1 MSTVLNRSARRF
13 APWLSLVVV
22 YLVLGFASRLIL
34 WAKFGLDA
42 DVSALSLPFLMFAG
56 LLNDFAESLYLF
68 APFALYILLL
78 PDRWFRMWWNRA
90 ATYTGTLLCIV
101 GLLYLSATE
110 YFFFEEF
117 DARFN
122 LVAFDYL
129 AFPGEVFTDIWE
141 AYPVVQV
148 LLAAI
153 TLGAIITYALRPWLQ
168 AGHAETVRFRERL
181 VLFLP
186 YSALLLLAIVYYPT
200 DALSLSANR
209 VENELLQNGHSS
221 FFLAAR
227 TSDIDYESHYLSRPP
242 ATNHALLHDQL
253 AGEGVRFTQL
263 AAGRLSRSHAARTDG
278 LGRLNVV
285 VVSSESFGAEFS
297 KLHGSAK
304 DWTPNF
310 DAYAKQGLWFANTY
324 ASGTRTVRG
333 LEAITAS
340 FPPIPTVS
348 ILRRP
353 GNTGIATWG
362 SVMQRLGYHTS
373 FLYGGYGYFDNM
385 NAFYEGNGFQVIDR
399 SDIQKVR
406 FENIWGVS
414 DEDLFDRAIQHFGQ
428 EFAAGQPFF
437 SIVMTTSNH
446 KPFTFRPGLESEGIK
461 AEGGGRQAGVRYAD
475 YALGYF
481 LREAAKQPW
490 FDNTLFVV
498 VADHGARVY
507 GKAAIPLETYEIPLM
522 IYAPKHLAPRQVDT
536 LMTQIDIA
544 PTVLGLLG
552 LPYEAPFFGIDV
564 LNRPAG
570 QPRIALFSH
579 NHDVAILRDEDL
591 VVMSLGK
598 TSQAYRYDRAQ
609 GTFTAKSDDTNL
621 LPLGI
626 AYFQT
631 AAELFKTHGY
641 E

>member
-1 MSTVLNRSARRF
+1 
-13 APWLSLVVV
+13 VVV

-78 PDRWFRMWWNRA
+78 PDRWFRKWWNRA

-186 YSALLLLAIVYYPT
+186 YSALLLLAIAYYPT

-297 KLHGSAK
+297 KLHGSAR

-310 DAYAKQGLWFANTY
+310 DSYAKQGLWFANTY

-333 LEAITAS
+333 LEAITSS

-353 GNTGIATWG
+353 GNQGIGSWG
-362 SVMQRLGYHTS
+362 TVMNGLGYQSS
-373 FLYGGYGYFDNM
+373 FLYGGYGYFDDM
-385 NAFYEGNGFQVIDR
+385 NAFFSGNGFEVLDR
-399 SDIQKVR
+399 TDIGAVR
-406 FENIWGVS
+406 FENIWGVA
-414 DEDLFDRAIQHFGQ
+414 DEDLFDRAIKLYGEQYR
-428 EFAAGQPFF
+428 AGRPFF
-437 SIVMTTSNH
+437 SIIMTTSNH
-446 KPFTFRPGLESEGIK
+446 KPFTFRTGLEDQGIK
-461 AEGGGRQAGVRYAD
+461 AEGGGRQSGVRYAD

-481 LREAAKQPW
+481 LREARRQPW
-490 FDNTLFVV
+490 FDDTVFVV

-507 GKAAIPLETYEIPLM
+507 GKEQIPLKTYEIPLM
-522 IYAPKHLAPRQVDT
+522 VYSPKHIAPRQIDT

-552 LPYEAPFFGIDV
+552 LPYEAPFFGVDV
-564 LNRPAG
+564 LQEPANRL
-570 QPRIALFSH
+570 RVALFSH
-579 NHDVAILRDEDL
+579 NHDVAILRGNQLEVL
-591 VVMSLGK
+591 GLGK
-598 TSQAYRYDRAQ
+598 THHAFTYDPAADVL
-609 GTFTAKSDDTNL
+609 TPSDDEAGL
-621 LPLGI
+621 RKLAV

-631 AAELFKTHGY
+631 AADLFKTGRY
-641 E
+641 R

>member
-1 MSTVLNRSARRF
+1 
-13 APWLSLVVV
+13 
-22 YLVLGFASRLIL
+22 
-34 WAKFGLDA
+34 
-42 DVSALSLPFLMFAG
+42 
-56 LLNDFAESLYLF
+56 
-68 APFALYILLL
+68 
-78 PDRWFRMWWNRA
+78 
-90 ATYTGTLLCIV
+90 
-101 GLLYLSATE
+101 
-110 YFFFEEF
+110 
-117 DARFN
+117 
-122 LVAFDYL
+122 
-129 AFPGEVFTDIWE
+129 
-141 AYPVVQV
+141 VQ
-148 LLAAI
+148 
-153 TLGAIITYALRPWLQ
+153 
-168 AGHAETVRFRERL
+168 
-181 VLFLP
+181 
-186 YSALLLLAIVYYPT
+186 
-200 DALSLSANR
+200 
-209 VENELLQNGHSS
+209 
-221 FFLAAR
+221 
-227 TSDIDYESHYLSRPP
+227 
-242 ATNHALLHDQL
+242 
-253 AGEGVRFTQL
+253 FTQL
-263 AAGRLSRSHAARTDG
+263 AAGRLNRSHAARPDG
-278 LGRLNVV
+278 LGRLNVI

-297 KLHGSAK
+297 KLHGSDK

-362 SVMQRLGYHTS
+362 SVMQGLGYRTS
-373 FLYGGYGYFDNM
+373 FMYGGYGYFDNM
-385 NAFYEGNGFQVIDR
+385 NAFYGGNGFQVIDR
-399 SDIQKVR
+399 TDIQNVR

-414 DEDLFDRAIQHFGQ
+414 DEDLFDRAIEHFGQ
-428 EFAAGQPFF
+428 EFAAGRPFF

-446 KPFTFRPGLESEGIK
+446 KPFTFRPGLEREGIK

-475 YALGYF
+475 YAIGYF

-490 FDNTLFVV
+490 FDDTIFVV

-552 LPYEAPFFGIDV
+552 LPYQAPFFGVDA
-564 LNRPAG
+564 LNRPVG
-570 QPRIALFSH
+570 QPRVALFSH
-579 NHDVAILRDEDL
+579 NHDVAILRDDDL

-598 TSQAYRYDRAQ
+598 TSQAYRYDRALN
-609 GTFTAKSDDTNL
+609 TFTAKPDDTNL

-631 AAELFKTHGY
+631 AAELFKARGY
-641 E
+641 K

>member
-1 MSTVLNRSARRF
+1 M
-13 APWLSLVVV
+13 V

-34 WAKFGLDA
+34 WAKFGFDA

-56 LLNDFAESLYLF
+56 LVNDFAESLYLF

-78 PDRWFRMWWNRA
+78 PDRWFRKRWNRA
-90 ATYTGTLLCIV
+90 AIYTGTLVCSV
-101 GLLYLSATE
+101 GLLYLAATE

-153 TLGAIITYALRPWLQ
+153 TLGAIITYALRPWLEV
-168 AGHAETVRFRERL
+168 GHVETVRFRERL

-186 YSALLLLAIVYYPT
+186 YSALLLLAIAYYPT

-253 AGEGVRFTQL
+253 AGEGVQFTQL

-310 DAYAKQGLWFANTY
+310 DAYAEQGLWFANTY

-353 GNTGIATWG
+353 GSTGIATWG
-362 SVMQRLGYHTS
+362 SVMQGLGYHTS

-385 NAFYEGNGFQVIDR
+385 NAFYEGNGFEVIDR
-399 SDIQKVR
+399 SDIQNVR

-522 IYAPKHLAPRQVDT
+522 FYAPKHLAPRQVDT

-579 NHDVAILRDEDL
+579 NHDVAILRDDDL

-631 AAELFKTHGY
+631 AAELFKTHDY
-641 E
+641 K